1 MCSISGICNFEKKPS
16 IEIVELMTKLLS
28 HRGPDDSGF
37 FQNENVSFGHNRLSI
52 IDLQNSKQPMKD
64 NLNKNII
71 IFNGEIYNF
80 KELKSDLQSLGH
92 KFETEGDTEVVLKSY
107 NQWGIECLK
116 KLEGMFVF
124 CIWDNKKK
132 QLFIGRDKFG
142 EKPLFYYFS
151 KKYGFMFSS
160 EIKSFL
166 QVKEIKDELGL
177 NLDSINQYL
186 SLNYLINNK
195 TFFNEIKSLSPAS
208 YIILNALNF
217 KKEILIKKYWFLEEY
232 FKKKTKDNFNQAS
245 EKIDFL
251 LEKSIKQKMF
261 SNVENG
267 VFLSG
272 GIDSSAIS
280 LKLKKIDN
288 HIMSAHNILFKEKK
302 FNESADAKIIAD
314 YLNINLNHYEV
325 PINEDLTNEFPKI
338 IDAMDQPMSDTSF
351 VSTYYL
357 SKYSKKKSKV
367 VLSGDGADELFGGY
381 DTYKAD
387 IYRKFFPRIS
397 FKSNLLKEIPNKI
410 FKTNLRKIGMEYKIN
425 KFINGLHFKD
435 HHSHILW
442 REIFSY
448 EEKKKL
454 FNKFDKDLINH
465 NFLNYVDRQIQKVK
479 DLHYLDQ
486 YMYLD
491 FKTWLP
497 NDILYKVDRS
507 TMYNSQESR
516 LPFLDSELVEY
527 VCSLPVEYK
536 INIFERKKILRKIIK
551 SSLPKSLLKKKK
563 SGFNTPIGLWLINNK
578 QFKDMSH
585 DLLSTKFMQDLF
597 NYDELI
603 NIWDSHQNMKI
614 DQTYKIFNLI
624 SLSQWVIN
632 NNLENKL

>member
-16 IEIVELMTKLLS
+16 TQIVELMTKCLS

-37 FQNENVSFGHNRLSI
+37 FQNENISLGHNRLSI

-64 NLNKNII
+64 EKNKNII
-71 IFNGEIYNF
+71 TFNGEIYNF
-80 KELKSDLQSLGH
+80 KELKSELRSFGH
-92 KFETEGDTEVVLKSY
+92 KFDTEGDTEVILKSY
-107 NQWGIECLK
+107 TQWGVECLK

-124 CIWDNKKK
+124 CIWDEKKK
-132 QLFIGRDKFG
+132 QLFIGKDKFG

-151 KKYGFMFSS
+151 KEHGFMFSS
-160 EIKSFL
+160 EIRSFL
-166 QVKEIKDELGL
+166 EVEKIKQELR
-177 NLDSINQYL
+177 LDTESINQYL

-195 TFFNEIKSLSPAS
+195 TFFREIKSLSPAS
-208 YIILNALNF
+208 YIILNSTNF
-217 KKEILIKKYWFLEEY
+217 KNEISVKKYWLLEEH
-232 FKKKTKDNFNQAS
+232 FKKKTNDSFSEAS
-245 EKIDFL
+245 EKINFL

-261 SNVENG
+261 SDVENG

-272 GIDSSAIS
+272 GIDSSTIS

-288 HIMSAHNILFKEKK
+288 HKMSAHNILFKEEK
-302 FNESADAKIIAD
+302 FNESVDAKIIAD
-314 YLNINLNHYEV
+314 YLNVNLNHYEI
-325 PINEDLTNEFPKI
+325 PIDDDLTNEFPKI

-351 VSTYYL
+351 LSTYYL

-367 VLSGDGADELFGGY
+367 VLSGDGADELFAGY
-381 DTYKAD
+381 DTYIAD
-387 IYRKFFPRIS
+387 IYRKFFPQINL
-397 FKSNLLKEIPNKI
+397 KSNLLKELPNKL
-410 FKTNLRKIGMEYKIN
+410 FKTNLGKVGIEYKIN
-425 KFINGLHFKD
+425 KFVNGLHFKD

-442 REIFSY
+442 REIFSH

-465 NFLNYVDRQIQKVK
+465 NFLDYIDRQIQKVK
-479 DLHYLDQ
+479 NLHYLDQ
-486 YMYLD
+486 YMYID

-507 TMYNSQESR
+507 TMFNSQESR
-516 LPFLDSELVEY
+516 LPFLDSKLVEY
-527 VCSLPVEYK
+527 VCSLPIKYK
-536 INIFERKKILRKIIK
+536 INIFERKKILRQIIK
-551 SSLPKSLLKKKK
+551 PSLPKSLLKKKK

-578 QFKDMSH
+578 KFKDMAH
-585 DLLSTKFMQDLF
+585 DLLNTYFMKNLF

-632 NNLENKL
+632 NNLDNKL

>member
-16 IEIVELMTKLLS
+16 TQIVELMTKCLS

-37 FQNENVSFGHNRLSI
+37 FQNENISLGHNRLSI

-64 NLNKNII
+64 EKNKNII

-80 KELKSDLQSLGH
+80 KELKSELQSFGH
-92 KFETEGDTEVVLKSY
+92 KFDTEGDTEVILKSY
-107 NQWGIECLK
+107 NQWGVECLK

-124 CIWDNKKK
+124 CIWDEKKK
-132 QLFIGRDKFG
+132 QLFIGKDKFG

-151 KKYGFMFSS
+151 KEHGFMFSS
-160 EIKSFL
+160 EIRSFL
-166 QVKEIKDELGL
+166 EVEKIKQELR
-177 NLDSINQYL
+177 LDTESINQYL

-195 TFFNEIKSLSPAS
+195 TFFREIKSLSPAS
-208 YIILNALNF
+208 YIILNSTNF
-217 KKEILIKKYWFLEEY
+217 KNEISVKKYWLLEEH
-232 FKKKTKDNFNQAS
+232 FKKKTNDSFSEAS
-245 EKIDFL
+245 EKINFL

-261 SNVENG
+261 SDVENG

-272 GIDSSAIS
+272 GIDSSTIS

-288 HIMSAHNILFKEKK
+288 HKMSAHNILFKEEK
-302 FNESADAKIIAD
+302 FNESVDAKIIAD
-314 YLNINLNHYEV
+314 YLNVNLNHYEI
-325 PINEDLTNEFPKI
+325 PIDDDLTNEFPKI

-381 DTYKAD
+381 DTYIAD
-387 IYRKFFPRIS
+387 IYRKFFPQINL
-397 FKSNLLKEIPNKI
+397 KSNLLKELPNKL
-410 FKTNLRKIGMEYKIN
+410 FKTNLGKVGIEYKIN
-425 KFINGLHFKD
+425 KFVNGLHFKD

-442 REIFSY
+442 REIFSH

-465 NFLNYVDRQIQKVK
+465 NFLDYIDRQIQKVK
-479 DLHYLDQ
+479 NLHYLDQ
-486 YMYLD
+486 YMYID

-507 TMYNSQESR
+507 TMFNSQESR
-516 LPFLDSELVEY
+516 LPFLDSKLVEY
-527 VCSLPVEYK
+527 VCSLPTKYK
-536 INIFERKKILRKIIK
+536 INIFERKKILRQIIK

-578 QFKDMSH
+578 KFKDMAH
-585 DLLSTKFMQDLF
+585 DLLSTYFMKNLF

-632 NNLENKL
+632 NNLDNKL

>member
-16 IEIVELMTKLLS
+16 TQIVELMTKCLS

-37 FQNENVSFGHNRLSI
+37 FQNENISLGHNRLSI

-64 NLNKNII
+64 EKNKNII

-80 KELKSDLQSLGH
+80 KELKSELQSFGH
-92 KFETEGDTEVVLKSY
+92 KFDTEGDTEVILKSY
-107 NQWGIECLK
+107 TQWGVECLK

-124 CIWDNKKK
+124 CIWDEKKK
-132 QLFIGRDKFG
+132 QLFIGKDKFG

-151 KKYGFMFSS
+151 KEHGFIFSS
-160 EIKSFL
+160 EIRSFL
-166 QVKEIKDELGL
+166 EVEKIKQELR
-177 NLDSINQYL
+177 LDTESINQYL

-195 TFFNEIKSLSPAS
+195 TFFREIKSLSPAS
-208 YIILNALNF
+208 YIILNSTNF
-217 KKEILIKKYWFLEEY
+217 KNEISVKKYWLLEEH
-232 FKKKTKDNFNQAS
+232 FKKKTNDSFSEAS
-245 EKIDFL
+245 EKINFL

-261 SNVENG
+261 SDVENG

-272 GIDSSAIS
+272 GIDSSTIS

-288 HIMSAHNILFKEKK
+288 HKMSAHNILFKEEK
-302 FNESADAKIIAD
+302 FNESVDAKIIAD
-314 YLNINLNHYEV
+314 YLNVNLNHYEI
-325 PINEDLTNEFPKI
+325 PIDDDLTNEFPKI

-351 VSTYYL
+351 LSTYYL

-381 DTYKAD
+381 DTYIAD
-387 IYRKFFPRIS
+387 IYRKFFPQINL
-397 FKSNLLKEIPNKI
+397 KSNLLKELPNKL
-410 FKTNLRKIGMEYKIN
+410 FKTNLGKVGIEYKIN
-425 KFINGLHFKD
+425 KFVNGLHFKD

-442 REIFSY
+442 REIFSH

-465 NFLNYVDRQIQKVK
+465 NFLDYIDRQIQKVK
-479 DLHYLDQ
+479 NLHYLDQ
-486 YMYLD
+486 YMYID

-507 TMYNSQESR
+507 TMFNSQESR
-516 LPFLDSELVEY
+516 LPFLDSKLVEY
-527 VCSLPVEYK
+527 VCSLPIKYK
-536 INIFERKKILRKIIK
+536 INIFERKKILRQIIK

-578 QFKDMSH
+578 KFKDMAH
-585 DLLSTKFMQDLF
+585 DLLSTYFMKNLF

-632 NNLENKL
+632 NNLDNKL

>member
-16 IEIVELMTKLLS
+16 TQIVELMTKCLS

-37 FQNENVSFGHNRLSI
+37 FQNENISLGHNRLSI

-64 NLNKNII
+64 NKNKNII

-80 KELKSDLQSLGH
+80 KELKSELRSFGH
-92 KFETEGDTEVVLKSY
+92 KFNTEGDTEVILKSY
-107 NQWGIECLK
+107 TQWGFECLK

-124 CIWDNKKK
+124 CIWDEKKK
-132 QLFIGRDKFG
+132 QLFIGKDKFG

-151 KKYGFMFSS
+151 KEHGFMFSS
-160 EIKSFL
+160 EIRSFL
-166 QVKEIKDELGL
+166 GVEKIKQELK
-177 NLDSINQYL
+177 LDTESINQYL

-195 TFFNEIKSLSPAS
+195 TFFREIKSLSPAS
-208 YIILNALNF
+208 YIILNSTNF
-217 KKEILIKKYWFLEEY
+217 KNEISIKKYWLLEEH
-232 FKKKTKDNFNQAS
+232 FKKKTNDNFSQAS
-245 EKIDFL
+245 EKINFL

-261 SNVENG
+261 SDVENG

-272 GIDSSAIS
+272 GIDSSTIS

-288 HIMSAHNILFKEKK
+288 HKMSAHNILFKEEK
-302 FNESADAKIIAD
+302 FNESVDAKIIAD
-314 YLNINLNHYEV
+314 YLNINLNHYEI
-325 PINEDLTNEFPKI
+325 PIDDDLTNDFPKI

-381 DTYKAD
+381 DTYIAD
-387 IYRKFFPRIS
+387 IYRKFFPQVNL
-397 FKSNLLKEIPNKI
+397 KSNLLKELPNKL
-410 FKTNLRKIGMEYKIN
+410 FKTNLGKVGIEYKIN
-425 KFINGLHFKD
+425 KFVNGLHFKD

-442 REIFSY
+442 REIFSH

-465 NFLNYVDRQIQKVK
+465 NFLDYIDRQIQKVK
-479 DLHYLDQ
+479 NLHYLDQ
-486 YMYLD
+486 YMYID

-507 TMYNSQESR
+507 TMFNSQESR
-516 LPFLDSELVEY
+516 LPFLDSKLVEY
-527 VCSLPVEYK
+527 ACSLPIKYK
-536 INIFERKKILRKIIK
+536 INIFERKKILRQIIK
-551 SSLPKSLLKKKK
+551 PSLPKSLLKKKK

-578 QFKDMSH
+578 KFKDMAH
-585 DLLSTKFMQDLF
+585 DLLSTYFMKNLF

-632 NNLENKL
+632 NNLDNKL

>member
-177 NLDSINQYL
+177 NLESINQYL

-232 FKKKTKDNFNQAS
+232 FKKKTKDSFNQAS

-397 FKSNLLKEIPNKI
+397 FKSNILKEIPNKI
-410 FKTNLRKIGMEYKIN
+410 FRTNLGKIGIEYKIN

-465 NFLNYVDRQIQKVK
+465 NFLDYVDRQIQKVK

-527 VCSLPVEYK
+527 ACSLPVEYK

-632 NNLENKL
+632 NSLENKL

>member
-16 IEIVELMTKLLS
+16 TQIVELMTKCLS

-37 FQNENVSFGHNRLSI
+37 FQNENISLGHNRLSI

-64 NLNKNII
+64 EKNKNII

-80 KELKSDLQSLGH
+80 KELKSELRSFGH
-92 KFETEGDTEVVLKSY
+92 KFDTEGDTEVILKSY
-107 NQWGIECLK
+107 TQWGVECLK

-124 CIWDNKKK
+124 CIWDEKKK
-132 QLFIGRDKFG
+132 QLFIGKDKFG

-151 KKYGFMFSS
+151 KEHGFMFSS
-160 EIKSFL
+160 EIRSFL
-166 QVKEIKDELGL
+166 EVEKIKQKLR
-177 NLDSINQYL
+177 LDTESINQYL

-195 TFFNEIKSLSPAS
+195 TFFREIKSLSPAS
-208 YIILNALNF
+208 YIILNSTNF
-217 KKEILIKKYWFLEEY
+217 KNEISVKKYWLLEEH
-232 FKKKTKDNFNQAS
+232 FKKKTNDSFSEAS
-245 EKIDFL
+245 EKINFL

-261 SNVENG
+261 SDVENG

-272 GIDSSAIS
+272 GIDSSTIS

-288 HIMSAHNILFKEKK
+288 HKMSAHNILFKEEK
-302 FNESADAKIIAD
+302 FNESVDAKIIAD
-314 YLNINLNHYEV
+314 YLNVNLNHYEI
-325 PINEDLTNEFPKI
+325 PIDDDLTNEFPKI

-351 VSTYYL
+351 LSTYYL

-381 DTYKAD
+381 DTYIAD
-387 IYRKFFPRIS
+387 IYRKFFPQINL
-397 FKSNLLKEIPNKI
+397 KSNLLKELPNKL
-410 FKTNLRKIGMEYKIN
+410 FKTNLGKVGIEYKIN
-425 KFINGLHFKD
+425 KFVNGLHFKD

-442 REIFSY
+442 REIFSH

-465 NFLNYVDRQIQKVK
+465 NFLDYIDRQIQKVK
-479 DLHYLDQ
+479 NLHYLDQ
-486 YMYLD
+486 YMYID

-507 TMYNSQESR
+507 TMFNSQESR
-516 LPFLDSELVEY
+516 LPFLDSKLVEY
-527 VCSLPVEYK
+527 VCSLPIKYK
-536 INIFERKKILRKIIK
+536 ISIFERKKILRQIIK

-578 QFKDMSH
+578 KFKDMAH
-585 DLLSTKFMQDLF
+585 DLLSTYFMKNLF

-632 NNLENKL
+632 NNLDNKL

>member
-16 IEIVELMTKLLS
+16 TQIVELMTQCLS

-37 FQNENVSFGHNRLSI
+37 FQNENISLGHNRLSI

-64 NLNKNII
+64 EKNKNII

-80 KELKSDLQSLGH
+80 KELKSELRSFGH
-92 KFETEGDTEVVLKSY
+92 KFNTEGDTEVILKSY
-107 NQWGIECLK
+107 TQWGVECLK

-124 CIWDNKKK
+124 CIWDEKKK
-132 QLFIGRDKFG
+132 QLFIGKDKFG

-151 KKYGFMFSS
+151 KEHGFMFSS
-160 EIKSFL
+160 EIRSFL
-166 QVKEIKDELGL
+166 EVEKIKQELR
-177 NLDSINQYL
+177 LDTESINQYL

-195 TFFNEIKSLSPAS
+195 TFFREIKSLSPAS
-208 YIILNALNF
+208 YIILNSINF
-217 KKEILIKKYWFLEEY
+217 KNEISVKKYWLLEEH
-232 FKKKTKDNFNQAS
+232 FKKKTNDNFSEAS
-245 EKIDFL
+245 EKINFL

-261 SNVENG
+261 SDVENG

-272 GIDSSAIS
+272 GIDSSTIS

-288 HIMSAHNILFKEKK
+288 HKMSAHNILFKEEK
-302 FNESADAKIIAD
+302 FNESVDAKIIAD
-314 YLNINLNHYEV
+314 YLNVNLNHYEI
-325 PINEDLTNEFPKI
+325 PIDDDLTNEFPKI

-351 VSTYYL
+351 LSTYYL

-381 DTYKAD
+381 DTYIAD
-387 IYRKFFPRIS
+387 IYRKFFPQINL
-397 FKSNLLKEIPNKI
+397 KSNLLRELPNKL
-410 FKTNLRKIGMEYKIN
+410 FKTNLGKVGIEYKIN

-442 REIFSY
+442 REIFSH

-465 NFLNYVDRQIQKVK
+465 NFLDYIDRQIQKVK
-479 DLHYLDQ
+479 NLHYLDQ
-486 YMYLD
+486 YMYID

-507 TMYNSQESR
+507 TMFNSQESR
-516 LPFLDSELVEY
+516 LPFLDSKLVEY
-527 VCSLPVEYK
+527 VCSLPIKYK
-536 INIFERKKILRKIIK
+536 INIFERKKILRQIIK

-578 QFKDMSH
+578 KFKDMAH
-585 DLLSTKFMQDLF
+585 DLLSTYFMKNLF

-632 NNLENKL
+632 NNLDNKL

>member
-16 IEIVELMTKLLS
+16 TQIVELMTKCLS

-37 FQNENVSFGHNRLSI
+37 FQNENISLGHNRLSI

-64 NLNKNII
+64 EKNKNII

-80 KELKSDLQSLGH
+80 KELKSELRSFGH
-92 KFETEGDTEVVLKSY
+92 KFDTEGDTEVILKSY
-107 NQWGIECLK
+107 TQWGVECLK

-124 CIWDNKKK
+124 CIWDEKKK
-132 QLFIGRDKFG
+132 QLFIGKDKFG

-151 KKYGFMFSS
+151 KEHGFMFSS
-160 EIKSFL
+160 EIRSFL
-166 QVKEIKDELGL
+166 EVEKIKQELR
-177 NLDSINQYL
+177 LDTESINQYL

-195 TFFNEIKSLSPAS
+195 TFFREIKSLSPAS
-208 YIILNALNF
+208 YIILNSTNF
-217 KKEILIKKYWFLEEY
+217 KNEISVKKYWLLEEH
-232 FKKKTKDNFNQAS
+232 FKKKTNDSFSEAS
-245 EKIDFL
+245 EKINFL

-261 SNVENG
+261 SDVENG

-272 GIDSSAIS
+272 GIDSSTIS

-288 HIMSAHNILFKEKK
+288 HKMSAHNILFKEEK
-302 FNESADAKIIAD
+302 FNESVDAKIIAD
-314 YLNINLNHYEV
+314 YLNVNLNHYEI
-325 PINEDLTNEFPKI
+325 PIDDDLTNEFPKI

-351 VSTYYL
+351 LSTYYL

-367 VLSGDGADELFGGY
+367 VLSGDGADELFAGY
-381 DTYKAD
+381 DTYIAD
-387 IYRKFFPRIS
+387 IYRKFFPQINL
-397 FKSNLLKEIPNKI
+397 KSNLLKELPNKL
-410 FKTNLRKIGMEYKIN
+410 FKTNLGKVGIEYKIN
-425 KFINGLHFKD
+425 KFVNGLHFKD

-442 REIFSY
+442 REIFSH

-465 NFLNYVDRQIQKVK
+465 NFLDYIDRQIQKVK
-479 DLHYLDQ
+479 NLHYLDQ
-486 YMYLD
+486 YMYID

-507 TMYNSQESR
+507 TMFNSQESR
-516 LPFLDSELVEY
+516 LPFLDSKLVEY
-527 VCSLPVEYK
+527 VCSLPIKYK
-536 INIFERKKILRKIIK
+536 INIFERKKILRQIIK

-578 QFKDMSH
+578 KFKDMAH
-585 DLLSTKFMQDLF
+585 DLLSTYFMKNLF

-632 NNLENKL
+632 NNLDNKL

>member
-16 IEIVELMTKLLS
+16 TQIVELMTKCLS

-37 FQNENVSFGHNRLSI
+37 FQNENISLGHNRLSI

-64 NLNKNII
+64 EKNKNII
-71 IFNGEIYNF
+71 TFNGEIYNF
-80 KELKSDLQSLGH
+80 KELKSELRSFGH
-92 KFETEGDTEVVLKSY
+92 KFDTEGDTEVILKSY
-107 NQWGIECLK
+107 TQWGVECLK

-124 CIWDNKKK
+124 CIWDEKKK
-132 QLFIGRDKFG
+132 QLFIGKDKFG

-151 KKYGFMFSS
+151 KEHGFMFSS
-160 EIKSFL
+160 EIRSFL
-166 QVKEIKDELGL
+166 EVEKIKQELR
-177 NLDSINQYL
+177 LDTESINQYL

-195 TFFNEIKSLSPAS
+195 TFFREIKSLSPAS
-208 YIILNALNF
+208 YIILNSTNF
-217 KKEILIKKYWFLEEY
+217 KNEISVKKYWLLEEH
-232 FKKKTKDNFNQAS
+232 FKKKTNDSFSEAS
-245 EKIDFL
+245 EKINFL

-261 SNVENG
+261 SDVENG

-272 GIDSSAIS
+272 GIDSSTIS

-288 HIMSAHNILFKEKK
+288 HKMSAHNILFKEEK
-302 FNESADAKIIAD
+302 FNESVDAKIIAD
-314 YLNINLNHYEV
+314 YLNVNLNHYEI
-325 PINEDLTNEFPKI
+325 PIDDDLTNEFPKI

-351 VSTYYL
+351 LSTYYL

-381 DTYKAD
+381 DTYIAD
-387 IYRKFFPRIS
+387 IYRKFFPQINL
-397 FKSNLLKEIPNKI
+397 KSNLLKELPNKL
-410 FKTNLRKIGMEYKIN
+410 FKTNLGKVGIEYKIN
-425 KFINGLHFKD
+425 KFVNGLHFKD

-442 REIFSY
+442 REIFSH

-465 NFLNYVDRQIQKVK
+465 NFLDYIDRQIQKVK
-479 DLHYLDQ
+479 NLHYLDQ
-486 YMYLD
+486 YMYID

-507 TMYNSQESR
+507 TMFNSQESR
-516 LPFLDSELVEY
+516 LPFLDSKLVEY
-527 VCSLPVEYK
+527 VCSLPIKYK
-536 INIFERKKILRKIIK
+536 ISIFERKKILRQIIK

-578 QFKDMSH
+578 KFKDMAH
-585 DLLSTKFMQDLF
+585 DLLSTYFMKNLF

-632 NNLENKL
+632 NNLDNKL

>member
-16 IEIVELMTKLLS
+16 TQIVELMTKCLS

-37 FQNENVSFGHNRLSI
+37 FQNENISLGHNRLSI

-64 NLNKNII
+64 EKNKNII

-80 KELKSDLQSLGH
+80 KELKSELRSFGH
-92 KFETEGDTEVVLKSY
+92 KFNTEGDTEVILKSY
-107 NQWGIECLK
+107 TQWGFECLK

-124 CIWDNKKK
+124 CIWDEKKK
-132 QLFIGRDKFG
+132 QLFIGKDKFG

-151 KKYGFMFSS
+151 KEHGFMFSS
-160 EIKSFL
+160 EIRSFL
-166 QVKEIKDELGL
+166 GVEKIKQELK
-177 NLDSINQYL
+177 LDTESINQYL

-195 TFFNEIKSLSPAS
+195 TFFREIKSLSPAS
-208 YIILNALNF
+208 YIILNSTNF
-217 KKEILIKKYWFLEEY
+217 KNEISIKKYWLLEEH
-232 FKKKTKDNFNQAS
+232 FKKKTNDNFSQAS
-245 EKIDFL
+245 EKINFL

-261 SNVENG
+261 SDVENG

-272 GIDSSAIS
+272 GIDSSTIS

-288 HIMSAHNILFKEKK
+288 HKMSAHNILFKEEK
-302 FNESADAKIIAD
+302 FNESVDAKIIAD
-314 YLNINLNHYEV
+314 YLNINLNHYEI
-325 PINEDLTNEFPKI
+325 PIDDDLTNDFPKI

-381 DTYKAD
+381 DTYIAD
-387 IYRKFFPRIS
+387 IYRKFFPQVNL
-397 FKSNLLKEIPNKI
+397 KSNLLKELPNKL
-410 FKTNLRKIGMEYKIN
+410 FKTNLGKVGIEYKIN
-425 KFINGLHFKD
+425 KFVNGLHFKD

-442 REIFSY
+442 REIFSH

-465 NFLNYVDRQIQKVK
+465 NFLDYIDRQIQKVK
-479 DLHYLDQ
+479 NLHYLDQ
-486 YMYLD
+486 YMYID

-516 LPFLDSELVEY
+516 LPFLDSKLVEY
-527 VCSLPVEYK
+527 ACSLPIKYK

-578 QFKDMSH
+578 KFKDMAH
-585 DLLSTKFMQDLF
+585 DLLSTYFMKNLF

-632 NNLENKL
+632 NNLDNKL

>member
-16 IEIVELMTKLLS
+16 IQIVELMTKSLS
-28 HRGPDDSGF
+28 HRGPDDNGF
-37 FQNENVSFGHNRLSI
+37 FQNENISLGHNRLSI

-64 NLNKNII
+64 DKNKNII

-80 KELKSDLQSLGH
+80 KELKSDLKSMGH
-92 KFETEGDTEVVLKSY
+92 RFETEGDTEVILKSY
-107 NQWGIECLK
+107 SQWGTECLN

-124 CIWDNKKK
+124 CIWDDKKK

-151 KKYGFMFSS
+151 KKHGFIFSS
-160 EIKSFL
+160 EVKSFL
-166 QVKEIKDELGL
+166 QVEEIKKELRL
-177 NLDSINQYL
+177 SADSINQYL
-186 SLNYLINNK
+186 SLNYLIDNK
-195 TFFNEIKSLSPAS
+195 TFFNEIKSLNPAS
-208 YIILNALNF
+208 YIILNSKNF
-217 KKEILIKKYWFLEEY
+217 KNEILIKKYWFLEEY
-232 FKKKTKDNFNQAS
+232 FKKKTNDSFNQAS

-261 SNVENG
+261 SDVENG

-272 GIDSSAIS
+272 GVDSSAIS

-288 HIMSAHNILFKEKK
+288 HIMSAHNILFKEKN
-302 FNESADAKIIAD
+302 FNESVDAKIIAD

-325 PINEDLTNEFPKI
+325 PINDDLTNEFSKI

-381 DTYKAD
+381 DTYIAD
-387 IYRKFFPRIS
+387 IYRKFFPQINL
-397 FKSNLLKEIPNKI
+397 KSNFLKEIPNKL
-410 FKTNLRKIGMEYKIN
+410 FTTKLEKIGMDYKIN
-425 KFINGLHFKD
+425 KFVNGLHFKD

-448 EEKKKL
+448 EEKKNL
-454 FNKFDKDLINH
+454 FNKFDKDSINY
-465 NFLNYVDRQIQKVK
+465 NFLDYVDRQTQKVK

-486 YMYLD
+486 YMYID

-516 LPFLDSELVEY
+516 LPFLDSRLVEY
-527 VCSLPVEYK
+527 ACSLPIKYK
-536 INIFERKKILRKIIK
+536 INIFERKKILRQIIK
-551 SSLPKSLLKKKK
+551 SSLPNSLLKKKK
-563 SGFNTPIGLWLINNK
+563 SGFNTPIGLWLINHK

-585 DLLSTKFMQDLF
+585 DLLSTNFMKTLF

-632 NNLENKL
+632 NNLDNKL

>member
-16 IEIVELMTKLLS
+16 TQIVELMTKCLS

-37 FQNENVSFGHNRLSI
+37 FQNENISLGHNRLSI
-52 IDLQNSKQPMKD
+52 IDLQNSKQPIKD
-64 NLNKNII
+64 EKNKNII

-80 KELKSDLQSLGH
+80 KELKSELRSFGH
-92 KFETEGDTEVVLKSY
+92 KFDTEGDTEVILKSY
-107 NQWGIECLK
+107 NQWGVECLK

-124 CIWDNKKK
+124 CIWDEKKK
-132 QLFIGRDKFG
+132 QLFIGKDKFG

-151 KKYGFMFSS
+151 KEHGFIFSS
-160 EIKSFL
+160 EIRSFL
-166 QVKEIKDELGL
+166 EVEKIKQELR
-177 NLDSINQYL
+177 LDTESINQYL

-195 TFFNEIKSLSPAS
+195 TFFREIKSLSPAS
-208 YIILNALNF
+208 YIILNSTNF
-217 KKEILIKKYWFLEEY
+217 KNEISVKKYWLLEEH
-232 FKKKTKDNFNQAS
+232 FKKKTNDSFSQAS
-245 EKIDFL
+245 EKINFL

-261 SNVENG
+261 SDVENG

-272 GIDSSAIS
+272 GIDSSTIS

-288 HIMSAHNILFKEKK
+288 HKMSAHNILFKEEK
-302 FNESADAKIIAD
+302 FNESVDAKIIAD
-314 YLNINLNHYEV
+314 YLNVNLNHYEI
-325 PINEDLTNEFPKI
+325 PIDDDLTNEFPKI

-351 VSTYYL
+351 LSTYYL

-381 DTYKAD
+381 DTYIAD
-387 IYRKFFPRIS
+387 IYRKFFPQINL
-397 FKSNLLKEIPNKI
+397 KSNLLKELPNKL
-410 FKTNLRKIGMEYKIN
+410 FKTNLGKVGIEYKIN
-425 KFINGLHFKD
+425 KFVNGLHFKD

-442 REIFSY
+442 REIFSH

-465 NFLNYVDRQIQKVK
+465 NFLDYIDRQIQKVK
-479 DLHYLDQ
+479 NLHYLDQ
-486 YMYLD
+486 YMYID

-507 TMYNSQESR
+507 TMFNSQESR
-516 LPFLDSELVEY
+516 LPFLDSKLVEY
-527 VCSLPVEYK
+527 VCSLPIKYK
-536 INIFERKKILRKIIK
+536 INIFERKKILRQIIK

-578 QFKDMSH
+578 KFKDMAH
-585 DLLSTKFMQDLF
+585 DLLSTYFMKNLF

-632 NNLENKL
+632 NNLDNKL

>member
-16 IEIVELMTKLLS
+16 TQIVELMTKCLS

-37 FQNENVSFGHNRLSI
+37 FQNENISLGHNRLSI

-64 NLNKNII
+64 EKNKNII

-80 KELKSDLQSLGH
+80 KELKSELRSFGH
-92 KFETEGDTEVVLKSY
+92 KFDTEGDTEVILKSY
-107 NQWGIECLK
+107 TQWGVECLK

-124 CIWDNKKK
+124 CIWDEKKK
-132 QLFIGRDKFG
+132 QLFIGKDKFG

-151 KKYGFMFSS
+151 KEHGFMFSS
-160 EIKSFL
+160 EIRSFL
-166 QVKEIKDELGL
+166 EVEKIKQELR
-177 NLDSINQYL
+177 LDTESINQYL

-195 TFFNEIKSLSPAS
+195 TFFREIKSLSPAS
-208 YIILNALNF
+208 YIILNSTNF
-217 KKEILIKKYWFLEEY
+217 KNEISVKKYWLLEEH
-232 FKKKTKDNFNQAS
+232 FKKKTNDSFSQAS
-245 EKIDFL
+245 EKINFL

-261 SNVENG
+261 SDVENG

-272 GIDSSAIS
+272 GIDSSTIS

-288 HIMSAHNILFKEKK
+288 HKMSAHNILFKEEK
-302 FNESADAKIIAD
+302 FNESVDAKIIAD
-314 YLNINLNHYEV
+314 YLNVNLNHYEI
-325 PINEDLTNEFPKI
+325 PIDDDLTNEFPKI

-351 VSTYYL
+351 LSTYYL

-381 DTYKAD
+381 DTYIAD
-387 IYRKFFPRIS
+387 IYRKFFPQINL
-397 FKSNLLKEIPNKI
+397 KSNLLKELPNKL
-410 FKTNLRKIGMEYKIN
+410 FKTNLGKVGIEYKIN
-425 KFINGLHFKD
+425 KFVNGLHFKD

-442 REIFSY
+442 REIFSH

-465 NFLNYVDRQIQKVK
+465 NFLDYIDRQIQKVK
-479 DLHYLDQ
+479 NLHYLDQ
-486 YMYLD
+486 YMYID

-507 TMYNSQESR
+507 TMFNSQESR
-516 LPFLDSELVEY
+516 LPFLDSKLVEY
-527 VCSLPVEYK
+527 VCSLPIKYK
-536 INIFERKKILRKIIK
+536 INIFERKKILRQIIK

-578 QFKDMSH
+578 KFKDMAH
-585 DLLSTKFMQDLF
+585 DLLSTYFMKNLF

-632 NNLENKL
+632 NNLDNKL

>member
-16 IEIVELMTKLLS
+16 TQIVELMTKCLS

-37 FQNENVSFGHNRLSI
+37 FQNENISLGHNRLSI

-64 NLNKNII
+64 EKNKNII

-80 KELKSDLQSLGH
+80 KELKSELRSFGH
-92 KFETEGDTEVVLKSY
+92 KFDTEGDTEVILKSY
-107 NQWGIECLK
+107 TQWGVECLK

-124 CIWDNKKK
+124 CIWDEKKK

-151 KKYGFMFSS
+151 KEHGFMFSS
-160 EIKSFL
+160 EIRSFL
-166 QVKEIKDELGL
+166 EVEKIKQELR
-177 NLDSINQYL
+177 LDTESINQYL

-195 TFFNEIKSLSPAS
+195 TFFREIKSLSPAS
-208 YIILNALNF
+208 YIILNSTNF
-217 KKEILIKKYWFLEEY
+217 KNEISIKKYWLLEEH
-232 FKKKTKDNFNQAS
+232 FKKKTNDSFSEAS
-245 EKIDFL
+245 EKINFL

-261 SNVENG
+261 SDVENG

-272 GIDSSAIS
+272 GIDSSTIS

-288 HIMSAHNILFKEKK
+288 HKMSAHNILFKEEK
-302 FNESADAKIIAD
+302 FNESVDAKIIAD
-314 YLNINLNHYEV
+314 YLNVNLNHYEI
-325 PINEDLTNEFPKI
+325 PIDDDLTNEFPKI

-351 VSTYYL
+351 LSTYYL

-381 DTYKAD
+381 DTYIAD
-387 IYRKFFPRIS
+387 IYRKFFPQINL
-397 FKSNLLKEIPNKI
+397 KSNLLKELPNKL
-410 FKTNLRKIGMEYKIN
+410 FKTNLGKVGIEYKIN
-425 KFINGLHFKD
+425 KFVNGLHFKD

-442 REIFSY
+442 REIFSH

-465 NFLNYVDRQIQKVK
+465 NFLDYIDRQIQKVK
-479 DLHYLDQ
+479 NLHYLDQ
-486 YMYLD
+486 YMYID

-507 TMYNSQESR
+507 TMFNSQESR
-516 LPFLDSELVEY
+516 LPFLDSKLVEY
-527 VCSLPVEYK
+527 VCSLPIKYK
-536 INIFERKKILRKIIK
+536 INIFERKKILRQIIK

-578 QFKDMSH
+578 KFKDMAH
-585 DLLSTKFMQDLF
+585 DLLSTYFMKNLF

-632 NNLENKL
+632 NNLDNKL